1 MPYPNRIEARTLL
14 HPRPM
19 IRISVSRFAQLLVA
33 GVALGALPVRA
44 AGPDPIKVKVVVVAM
59 FEPGEDTG
67 DTPGEFQYW
76 VEREKLERIWPL
88 PHGYRDLRTN
98 ADGSI
103 LGVVT
108 GVGTARASATI
119 MAVGLDPRFDL
130 SRAYWLVAGIA
141 GIDPHDG
148 SLGSAVWADW
158 LVDGDLAH
166 EIDAREIP
174 PDWSTGYIPLRHKKP
189 YELPVTR
196 DNGEA
201 YRLNAGLVSWA
212 YALTKDTPLDDSE
225 PMRLRRAGYT
235 GFPHAQRPPFVLR
248 GDNLAA
254 MTYWHG
260 ARMNQWANDWVAY
273 YSEGTG
279 NYVTTAMED
288 TGTMQALTWLERAGK
303 VDTQR
308 VLVLRTASNFDMQW
322 PGGTAAE
329 SLAGEK
335 LGGYSAYL
343 PSLEAA
349 HRVGSRVVHELVGG
363 WERYEK
369 EIPVGR

>member
-1 MPYPNRIEARTLL
+1 MSLPARITLA
-14 HPRPM
+14 
-19 IRISVSRFAQLLVA
+19 IV
-33 GVALGALPVRA
+33 GWLGAALAAPATPVQ
-44 AGPDPIKVKVVVVAM
+44 VKVVVVAM
-59 FEPGEDTG
+59 FESGNDTG

-76 VEREKLERIWPL
+76 VEREHLERVWPL
-88 PHGYRDLRTN
+88 PQGYRDLRSS
-98 ADGSI
+98 ADGSV

-108 GVGTARASATI
+108 GVGTARSAATI

-141 GIDPHDG
+141 GVDPHDA
-148 SLGSAVWADW
+148 SLGSAAWAEW

-174 PDWSTGYIPLRHKKP
+174 DDWTTGYIPIRHKKP

-196 DNGEA
+196 DEGEA
-201 YRLNAGLVSWA
+201 YRLNPSLVAWA
-212 YALTKDTPLDDSE
+212 YELTKDTPLEDSG
-225 PMRLRRAGYT
+225 PMRLRRAGYV
-235 GFPHAQRPPFVLR
+235 GFPNAQRPPFVLR
-248 GDNLAA
+248 GDNLAS

-260 ARMNQWANDWVAY
+260 ARMNRWANDWVAY
-273 YSEGTG
+273 YSEGAG

-288 TGTMQALTWLERAGK
+288 TGTFGSLLWLERAGK
-303 VDTQR
+303 VDAKR

-322 PGGTAAE
+322 PGATAAE

-343 PSLEAA
+343 PALEAA
-349 HRVGSRVVHELVGG
+349 HRVGSRVVHELLRD
-363 WERYEK
+363 WPRYERD
-369 EIPVGR
+369 IPSAP